1 MGLQTV
7 SLGIGSNPDRQ
18 NDDGAAVFINCY
30 AEDAGEEGKVRY
42 PVYAC
47 DGFNAFSTLTGTGAG
62 AIKGA
67 LNLDDTTLYV
77 CTGSRI
83 NRVTTGGT
91 ATDMAALA
99 TSGVAYM
106 ARNRKAS
113 TPQIAIV
120 TSDGLFRIIES
131 NTVSTPSVAV
141 AIPSTLFN
149 SVCSIDGYFVIT
161 CSNGEWYITGIDV
174 STIDEL
180 DFTTATSN
188 PDGLTR
194 GIVRGRDLCLMGP
207 RSTEFYANTGATDFP
222 FERIHTS
229 SVGIYAGPTAVALTA
244 VTDGA
249 TQDTVIWAATNA
261 DGAYIGVMMLGGY
274 EARKVSANWV
284 DRAVRDA
291 TASTLRGFSYTRNG
305 TTFYCLTSSTF
316 TAELNTRTMRWHKRT
331 SSGLA
336 FWRVTDAITFNG
348 QTIYGDYS
356 SAALYQASHAI
367 TPGSASTLSMQQ
379 SFNNGTSWTTART
392 AAVGTTGAEKTRVKF
407 NRLGQSKEDGRI
419 LSLVLSNAVVEAGT
433 GNSMTIQPP
442 TLHGWPSPTLVHALH
457 VDVTSGA
464 SLTDNPKGIT
474 AIAVDAEGVRA

>member
-1 MGLQTV
+1 MPLQPV

-18 NDDGAAVFINCY
+18 NDDGAAVFVNCF
-30 AEDAGEEGKVRY
+30 AEDAGEEGKARF

-47 DGFNAFSTLTGTGAG
+47 DGFAALSTLAGSGAG
-62 AIKGA
+62 AVRGM
-67 LNLDDTTLYV
+67 LNLNDTTLYV

-83 NRVTTGGT
+83 NRVTTAGT

-120 TSDGLFRIIES
+120 TSDGLFRIIE
-131 NTVSTPSVAV
+131 NNAVSTPSLDAD
-141 AIPSTLFN
+141 IPSSLFN
-149 SVCSIDGYFVIT
+149 SVCVIDGYFVIT
-161 CSNGEWYITGIDV
+161 CSSGEWYITAIDA

-180 DFTTATSN
+180 DFSTATSN

-207 RSTEFYANTGATDFP
+207 RSSEFYANTGAADFP

-244 VTDGA
+244 VSDGA
-249 TQDTVIWAATNA
+249 TQYTVVWAATNA

-284 DRAVRDA
+284 DRAIRDA
-291 TASTLRGFSYTRNG
+291 TASTLRAFAYTRNG
-305 TTFYCLTSSTF
+305 ATFYCVTSSTF
-316 TAELNTRTMRWHKRT
+316 TAELNTRTMRWHKRK

-336 FWRVTDAITFNG
+336 FWRVTDAATFNG
-348 QTIYGDYS
+348 QTVFGDYS
-356 SAALYQASHAI
+356 SAALYQADHAI
-367 TPGSASTLSMQQ
+367 TPGSASVLSMRQ
-379 SFNNGTSWTTART
+379 SFNNGTSWSSART
-392 AAVGTTGAEKTRVKF
+392 AAIGGSGSETTRVKF
-407 NRLGQSKEDGRI
+407 NRLGQSKEDGRV
-419 LSLVLSNAVVEAGT
+419 LELALSNAVIEAGT
-433 GNSMTIQPP
+433 GNDMTIRPP
-442 TLHGWPSPTLVHALH
+442 TLHGWPLPTVMHALH

-464 SLTDNPKGIT
+464 SLTNKSKGIT
-474 AIAVDAEGVRA
+474 AIAVDAEGVLA